1 MIPLKRPKKIID
13 SGIYLISKSGEAQI
27 SFQNLVT
34 KSTEIFDFVALYP
47 ILFTN
52 FPQERVD
59 KIVQYITEGSL
70 VMIDFDKELAYKLQ
84 EKEVNYVKVF
94 WKSAGTTSAIL
105 NEIEKEKFA
114 KLGEPDDINERIL
127 TKFKS
132 EEI

>member
-13 SGIYLISKSGEAQI
+13 SGIYLISRSGEAQI

-34 KSTEIFDFVALYP
+34 KSTEIFDFVSLYP

-94 WKSAGTTSAIL
+94 WESAGTTSAIL